1 MSPERD
7 DYEDDDE
14 RDEFTPRSI
23 FSAGWFRAVL
33 VLTVLA
39 IIVVISLPYLLN
51 WFEPTSPPRVAKPAE
66 PPKLAPA
73 APPVAAPTPAP
84 VAPPAPE
91 VKPAPPAP
99 MPAPKAVTPW
109 PAAPKAATE
118 KAASPAS
125 PEPARKAAE
134 KPAPKAAVE
143 KAAAKG
149 PEDRMTAKAAV
160 EKAAPKGAVAPE
172 RAAVKTVE
180 KVPAK
185 VADKPVPTRVA
196 AKVDVPPQPAAVPA
210 AKPSSEGAAG
220 SYWIQ
225 LGAFK
230 EQKNADLLAKSLR
243 DSGFP
248 VQVTAIRGSGGDTA
262 APVQRHELFVTGAS
276 VDKVDAALKGQGT
289 AQTVS
294 GGVAVRPSF
303 SLQEAMT
310 VSKRLTDQGLKVVI
324 RPAGGLAASAPSQPS
339 LHAVRA
345 GAYPNRTSALAAREE
360 LAAKGHQGFLAEG
373 PAK

>member
-1 MSPERD
+1 VSPERD

-14 RDEFTPRSI
+14 RDEFAQRSI

-39 IIVVISLPYLLN
+39 IVVVISLPYLLN
-51 WFEPTSPPRVAKPAE
+51 WFEPAAPPRVAKPVEA
-66 PPKLAPA
+66 PKAAPA
-73 APPVAAPTPAP
+73 AVAPLAP

-91 VKPAPPAP
+91 VKPAPPVPA
-99 MPAPKAVTPW
+99 PAPKAVAPA
-109 PAAPKAATE
+109 PAAPKAAVE

-125 PEPARKAAE
+125 PEPARKAPE
-134 KPAPKAAVE
+134 KAAPKAAVE
-143 KAAAKG
+143 KAGARA
-149 PEDRMTAKAAV
+149 PEDKATAKVPIA
-160 EKAAPKGAVAPE
+160 KAAPKTAVAPE
-172 RAAVKTVE
+172 RAVVKAEE

-185 VADKPVPTRVA
+185 TADKPVPTRVGT
-196 AKVDVPPQPAAVPA
+196 KVDAPTRPAAVAA
-210 AKPSSEGAAG
+210 AKPSSEGASA

-225 LGAFK
+225 VGAFK
-230 EQKNADLLAKSLR
+230 EQKNADVLAKSLR
-243 DSGFP
+243 DAGFP
-248 VQVTAIRGSGGDTA
+248 VQVTAIAGGSGREGA
-262 APVQRHELFVTGAS
+262 VPVQRHELFVTDAS
-276 VDKVDAALKGQGT
+276 VDKVNAALKGQGT

-294 GGVAVRPSF
+294 GGVAVKPSF

-324 RPAGGLAASAPSQPS
+324 RPAGGPAATTPSQPS

-345 GAYPNRTSALAAREE
+345 GAYPNRASALAARED

-373 PAK
+373 AAK